1 MHLRNAFSSN
11 NVGEHRAYYTERS
24 KSKREKQILHINSY
38 IWNLEGWYWWAYLQG
53 SNGDA
58 ENRFVDAIGE
68 GKGGTIWE

>member
-38 IWNLEGWYWWAYLQG
+38 IWNLEGWYW
-53 SNGDA
+53 
-58 ENRFVDAIGE
+58 
-68 GKGGTIWE
+68 